1 MANYCNKIC
10 HDYYCEMNAKGRC
23 HAPNPCLGYEEA
35 AELIS
40 ELKAAKREI
49 AALRKRERG
58 DVAKLREAALRQKEL
73 LQTIYSRGSV
83 DRRELCAG
91 MGLIDAAL
99 AAPPRNCDVG
109 TIEEQS
115 ERKIK
120 FCHNQRGCANCPFS
134 ESTTLTLC
142 ALAWAQMPYE
152 EGGAK

>member
-10 HDYYCEMNAKGRC
+10 NDYYCEMNAKGRC

-49 AALRKRERG
+49 EALRKRESG

-99 AAPPRNCDVG
+99 AAPPRNCDRFGSSTQARAEWYKTEVLPRVEG
-109 TIEEQS
+109 VVSGVEP
-115 ERKIK
+115 
-120 FCHNQRGCANCPFS
+120 PFVDW
-134 ESTTLTLC
+134 L
-142 ALAWAQMPYE
+142 LAPATKK